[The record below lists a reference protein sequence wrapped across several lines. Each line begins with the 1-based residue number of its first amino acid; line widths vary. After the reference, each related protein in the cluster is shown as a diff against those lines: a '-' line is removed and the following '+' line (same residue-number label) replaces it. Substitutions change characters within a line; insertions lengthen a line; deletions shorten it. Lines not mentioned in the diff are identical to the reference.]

1 MLAHAVVLALAAAPA
16 VPHTVGATR
25 GGLPLVV
32 VSAPESPWAE
42 LRLHVALDALEL
54 IPAERARLGELAR
67 GLAALTDLTPV
78 GGVARARVGADQ
90 LVVSLGAPAGQL
102 DALLRAGQELLLRPR
117 GVKPA
122 ARPVEQA
129 HSSEPDLDARA
140 LALALQG
147 SPLGLPVEGPPSAE
161 GLGPL
166 SARVLRR
173 ERVALALVGP
183 LPEAELL
190 ERSARA
196 LSAGLP
202 PGPLAPAALA
212 LPVSGTRLAEA
223 QDGDLAG
230 ARSTLWFLGPGRGQ
244 AGAAP
249 KDRAARAVLARLLG
263 GRAESSA
270 AAFAIAVDV
279 QSARA
284 AGIARAEG
292 KLLEAFE
299 GVVRAPPPGDV
310 VSAEAARERAA
321 RLERLREVETL
332 ADALGRALL
341 AGNAGLVDAELQAL
355 QELGPDDITAAAKAA
370 ATGPRLI
377 WRVLGSGG

>member
-16 VPHTVGATR
+16 VPHAVGATR

-42 LRLHVALDALEL
+42 LRLHVALDPSEL
-54 IPAERARLGELAR
+54 SPAERTRLGELAR
-67 GLAALTDLTPV
+67 GLAALPDLTPV

-102 DALLRAGQELLLRPR
+102 DALLRAGQELLARPR
-117 GVKPA
+117 GVKAA
-122 ARPVEQA
+122 ARPVELA
-129 HSSEPDLDARA
+129 RSSEAALDARA
-140 LALALQG
+140 LSLSLQG
-147 SPLGLPVEGPPSAE
+147 SPLGLPVEGPAGGE
-161 GLGPL
+161 GLGAL

-173 ERVALALVGP
+173 ERVALAVVGP
-183 LPEAELL
+183 LAGAELL

-202 PGPLAPAALA
+202 PGPLAPAAPA
-212 LPVSGTRLAEA
+212 LPVSGTRLAEL
-223 QDGDLAG
+223 QDGDQAG
-230 ARSTLWFLGPGRGQ
+230 ARSTLWFLGPGRGL

-270 AAFAIAVDV
+270 AAFAIAVEV

-292 KLLEAFE
+292 KVLAAFE
-299 GVVRAPPPGDV
+299 GVVRSPPPADV
-310 VSAEAARERAA
+310 VAAEAARERAA
-321 RLERLREVETL
+321 RLERLREVETV
-332 ADALGRALL
+332 ADALGQALL

-355 QELGPDDITAAAKAA
+355 QELGPDDVAAAARAA